1 MGDLGIQEIRILP
14 MDKKEAFQTEQE
26 VRAFLSHGLA
36 EQDGKYYYR
45 KRGIVLHKGHTLIL
59 FQYSNTIVG
68 FGIIQNVVKQKYSEV
83 LNGRTVEYHGY
94 FQFIPESVHNIA
106 QISWKELKEIDKNIS
121 AFSQAKQYIDIE
133 HRNQIYG
140 LLFKKQIA
148 YLLS

>member
-1 MGDLGIQEIRILP
+1 MSDLSIQEIRILP
-14 MDKKEAFQTEQE
+14 MDKKEAFQTERE

-45 KRGIVLHKGHTLIL
+45 KRGIVLHKGNTLIL

-83 LNGRTVEYHGY
+83 LNGKIVEYHGY

-106 QISWKELKEIDKNIS
+106 QISWKELNKIDKNIS
-121 AFSQAKQYIDIE
+121 VFSQAKQYIDIE